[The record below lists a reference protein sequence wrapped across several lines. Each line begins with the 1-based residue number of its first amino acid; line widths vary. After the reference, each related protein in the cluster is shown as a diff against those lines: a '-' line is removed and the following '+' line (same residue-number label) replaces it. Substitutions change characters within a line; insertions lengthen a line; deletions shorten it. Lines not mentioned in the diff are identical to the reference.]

1 MSLDIDLD
9 LLEELASQLDLRKP
23 NKAAVETIAYDLA
36 AHADKPRNGTFEG
49 VVDSATG
56 VGKTYVIAGA
66 MEYLAR
72 AQGVRDFVVIA
83 PGRTILNKTVDNFT
97 AGHRKSLTSGMTQAP
112 MVVTADNFNTPQVAR
127 AMEDDSIVKLY
138 VFTVQALLKPKS
150 KQGRRTHD
158 FQEGLGAGLYARLKQ
173 ADPLVVFADE
183 HHAYYGPQ
191 FSDAIRDLEPWA
203 LIGLTA
209 TPHKK
214 TPDDLVIYRY
224 PLAAAIADRY
234 VKTPVIVGRRD
245 DRKDPTTKLLDGVT
259 LLETKKRIAD
269 GWAAQHAKPRVNP
282 VMLVVARDTDEA
294 NEWAGIV
301 RSDDFKGGAYR
312 DAVIVVHS
320 NVNEADEPKM
330 LERLAVVED
339 PDSPI
344 RVIVSVAM
352 LKEGWDVKNVY
363 VLLSTQPS
371 LSEILTEQVLGRG
384 LRLPWGEYTDVE
396 MLDTLEV
403 LAHDK
408 FEDLLRRKDVLNE
421 SFIDHQTRAVLKR
434 NAEGELTVVRETTT
448 INNPVVEYPPT
459 DTKTPPTGGEDGT
472 EYAPESTVEVGA
484 PAVVELGSRGEA
496 GDKEAARLAQELTA
510 RRDIEVPRLVATTV
524 QSRFSLAD
532 ITDFEQFAAL
542 GRRLHDNPDGEL
554 RRTLISAR
562 VVEDPG
568 GIKRTELVTTE
579 AVDTV
584 RAGARLFALDDL
596 RERLATAI
604 LSSPMVPARPT
615 DAKERSAVNRL
626 LDAFLEG
633 LDGNA
638 AELLSAYLDRATAR
652 LVQTVNEEARKFAS
666 KPTFGA
672 DVTLAPLRPKRTNTR
687 PVSADRYGAFKKS
700 LAYEGWAKSVYAVEW
715 FDSSPERTLANI
727 VDGDGQVEAWLRL
740 HLHEL
745 PILWSAEG
753 RQYNADF
760 IVVEKDGR
768 HWVVEVKSD
777 RDIKSA
783 DVQAKRQAAKRWVN
797 NVNIDPKVSVEWGYL
812 LASESDIKA
821 AKGSWSALKGL
832 AS

>member
-1 MSLDIDLD
+1 MSLDIDID
-9 LLEELASQLDLRKP
+9 LLEELSSQLDLRTP

-36 AHADKPRNGTFEG
+36 AHADRPRTGTFEG
-49 VVDSATG
+49 VIDSATG

-83 PGRTILNKTVDNFT
+83 PGRTILTKTVDNFT
-97 AGHRKSLTSGMTQAP
+97 PGHRKSLTAGMTQDP
-112 MVVTADNFNTPQVAR
+112 LVVTADNFNTPQVAR
-127 AMEDDSIVKLY
+127 AMEDDSLVKLY

-150 KQGRRTHD
+150 KQGKRTHD
-158 FQEGLGAGLYARLKQ
+158 FQEGLGAGLYARLKESH
-173 ADPLVVFADE
+173 PLVVFADE
-183 HHAYYGPQ
+183 HHAYYGTQ
-191 FSDAIRDLEPWA
+191 FSNAIRDLEPWA

-214 TPDDLVIYRY
+214 TPEDQVIYRY

-245 DRKDPTTKLLDGVT
+245 DRKDATTKLLDGVT
-259 LLETKKRIAD
+259 LLETKRRIAD
-269 GWAAQHAKPRVNP
+269 RWAPQHGKSRVNP

-301 RSDDFKGGAYR
+301 RSDDFKGGAYK
-312 DAVIVVHS
+312 DAAIVVHS
-320 NVNEADEPKM
+320 NVSEADEPKM
-330 LERLAVVED
+330 LQRLAAMED

-344 RVIVSVAM
+344 RVVVSVAM

-371 LSEILTEQVLGRG
+371 LSDILTEQVLGRG

-403 LAHDK
+403 LAHDR

-448 INNPVVEYPPT
+448 VNNPVTDYPPT
-459 DTKTPPTGGEDGT
+459 DPTPPEGAEDAEGYT
-472 EYAPESTVEVGA
+472 PQPEVGT
-484 PAVVELGSRGEA
+484 PAVVDLRSREETGDHEA
-496 GDKEAARLAQELTA
+496 ERFAQQLAA
-510 RRDIEVPRLVATTV
+510 RRDINVPRLVATAV

-542 GRRLHDNPDGEL
+542 GRKLRDNPDDEL
-554 RRTLISAR
+554 RRTVIGAR
-562 VVEDPG
+562 IVEDPG
-568 GIKRTELVTTE
+568 GIKRTELVTSD

-584 RAGARLFALDDL
+584 RAGARLFPLDEL
-596 RERLATAI
+596 REHLVTAI
-604 LSSPMVPARPT
+604 LSSPMVPARPEN
-615 DAKERSAVNRL
+615 DRERRAVGRL
-626 LDAFLEG
+626 LDAFLDA
-633 LDGNA
+633 LDGDA
-638 AELLSAYLDRATAR
+638 EELLSAYLDRATAR

-666 KPTFGA
+666 KPTFA
-672 DVTLAPLRPKRTNTR
+672 EVVKVVPLRPERSNSR
-687 PVSADRYGAFKKS
+687 PVSGHRHGGFKRS
-700 LAYEGWAKSVYAVEW
+700 VAYEGWTKSVYAVEW
-715 FDSSPERTLANI
+715 FDSSTERDLAN
-727 VDGDGQVEAWLRL
+727 VLDADGQVEAWLRL
-740 HLHEL
+740 HVGEL
-745 PILWSAEG
+745 PIVWSSEG

-760 IVVEKDGR
+760 IVVEKNGR

-777 RDIKSA
+777 RDVKTA
-783 DVQAKRQAAKRWVN
+783 EVQAKRQAAKRWAN
-797 NVNIDPKVSVEWGYL
+797 NVNIDAQVAPTEWGYL

-821 AKGSWSALKGL
+821 ARGSWSALKGL